1 MTNAI
6 TNGDQPDKIP
16 TITAG
21 WGIRFVAIVFA
32 LFAWPAAALEIHAPT
47 DPVPTGQYLILE
59 VDGLVPG
66 CESDLD
72 CWPNKG
78 VIASAEQTYGR
89 QQQPVVL
96 FRASSPGSYRLGVW
110 AVIDGHLVTSK
121 VVLTVAGDV
130 EPPVPPDPPPP
141 PIPPDPP
148 PPIVVEQ
155 LHVIIVEESADRT
168 PEQAKVLLSKA
179 VRDYLTSVDG
189 VLHIVDQDV
198 TDGDGNM
205 PSTVAGWIQRAKDKT
220 LPWLFLVDENGREVA
235 SQALPTTPE
244 TFLELLTKYGGEAK
258 KSTTKTDDCPTGNC
272 PTTRP
277 SSSSWRF
284 RR

>member
-1 MTNAI
+1 MNDVIRSLMRRT
-6 TNGDQPDKIP
+6 
-16 TITAG
+16 G
-21 WGIRFVAIVFA
+21 WGSVAIVLLA
-32 LFAWPAAALEIHAPT
+32 LFAWPASALEIHAPT

-59 VDGLVPG
+59 VDGLVKG

-72 CWPNKG
+72 CWPAEG

-96 FRASSPGSYRLGVW
+96 FRASNPGSYRLGVW

-179 VRDYLTSVDG
+179 VRDYLKSVDG

-198 TDGDGNM
+198 TDGDGNT
-205 PSTVAGWIQRAKDKT
+205 PTTVADR
-220 LPWLFLVDENGREVA
+220 
-235 SQALPTTPE
+235 
-244 TFLELLTKYGGEAK
+244 
-258 KSTTKTDDCPTGNC
+258 KSVV
-272 PTTRP
+272 
-277 SSSSWRF
+277 
-284 RR
+284 

>member
-1 MTNAI
+1 MK
-6 TNGDQPDKIP
+6 PDKIP
-16 TITAG
+16 TIAAGPWRRSLMRRAG
-21 WGIRFVAIVFA
+21 WAVTIVLPA
-32 LFAWPAAALEIHAPT
+32 LFAWPASALEIHAPT

-96 FRASSPGSYRLGVW
+96 FRASNPGNYRLGVW
-110 AVIDGHLVTSK
+110 AVIDGHLVASK

-130 EPPVPPDPPPP
+130 EPPVPPVPPDPPPP
-141 PIPPDPP
+141 LPP

-155 LHVIIVEESADRT
+155 LHAIIVEESADRT
-168 PEQAKVLLSKA
+168 PEQAKVVLSKA

-198 TDGDGNM
+198 TDGDGNT
-205 PSTVAGWIQRAKDKT
+205 PTTVAGWIERAKDKT
-220 LPWLFLVDENGREVA
+220 LPWLFLVAENGREVA

-244 TFLELLTKYGGEAK
+244 KFLELLTRYGGEVE
-258 KSTTKTDDCPTGNC
+258 STTKTDDCPTGNC